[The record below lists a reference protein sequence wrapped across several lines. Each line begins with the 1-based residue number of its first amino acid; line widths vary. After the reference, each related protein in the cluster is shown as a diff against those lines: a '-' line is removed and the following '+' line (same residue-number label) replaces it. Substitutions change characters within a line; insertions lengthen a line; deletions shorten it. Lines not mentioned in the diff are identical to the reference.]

1 MLDIINDKQQYMP
14 QYFDSP
20 EKQRAE
26 TREGRKTVKNMLKV
40 LTHKEKKCT
49 FARFFERKS
58 HKLLIISN
66 L

>member
-1 MLDIINDKQQYMP
+1 MHLTEEPKKRYEPSGM
-14 QYFDSP
+14 
-20 EKQRAE
+20 K
-26 TREGRKTVKNMLKV
+26 RKTVKNMLKV